1 MKQQNGKKLA
11 CSMLMLCTAVCY
23 GLCSAGQQQRGARP
37 QPPACVFARAAMLV
51 CCLARRHCATSS
63 DAAHRLLS
71 PSCSR
76 GRLRRRP
83 PRAASLAP
91 SRDACYMSSP
101 LARRSHRRVAR
112 VWVLIF

>member
-1 MKQQNGKKLA
+1 MKQQNGKKALA

-23 GLCSAGQQQRGARP
+23 GLCSAGRQKRGARH
-37 QPPACVFARAAMLV
+37 QPPACVFARASMLV

-76 GRLRRRP
+76 GRLRCRT

-101 LARRSHRRVAR
+101 LAKTQPPTRG
-112 VWVLIF
+112 